1 MFDGV
6 SERESTCKRY
16 FNAQVS
22 VEFKI
27 EKQKKKTNKK
37 TNVKRRKKKKK
48 RESTNTSL
56 LWLIEITIQWRLGS
70 KALSLSL

>member
-27 EKQKKKTNKK
+27 EKQKKKQIRKQMLK
-37 TNVKRRKKKKK
+37 EEKRRR
-48 RESTNTSL
+48 RERAQ
-56 LWLIEITIQWRLGS
+56 IQVYCD
-70 KALSLSL
+70 